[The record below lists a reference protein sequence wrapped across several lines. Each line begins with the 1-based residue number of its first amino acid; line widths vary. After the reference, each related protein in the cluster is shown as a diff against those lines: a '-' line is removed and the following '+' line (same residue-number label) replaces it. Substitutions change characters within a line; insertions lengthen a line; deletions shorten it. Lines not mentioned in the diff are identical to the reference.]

1 MKLDPFELN
10 SIHLMDAGY
19 IFAIAR
25 VQDDCVGNGIPACVI
40 PMWIKEDDIDSED
53 MVRVILGS
61 EPKIGEHPEVVLDRA
76 KIEHLVYSD
85 IKVAVPDEQTD
96 K

>member
-10 SIHLMDAGY
+10 SIHLIDAGY
-19 IFAIAR
+19 TLAIAR
-25 VQDDCVGNGIPACVI
+25 VMDGCVKDTPACII
-40 PMWIKEDDIDSED
+40 PLWIKEDDIDSKKT
-53 MVRVILGS
+53 VRAILGS
-61 EPKIGEHPEVVLDRA
+61 EPRIGEHPEVVLDMA

-85 IKVAVPDEQTD
+85 IKGIVPDEQTD

>member
-1 MKLDPFELN
+1 MTLDPFEQN

-25 VQDDCVGNGIPACVI
+25 VQDNCVDGVPACVI

-53 MVRVILGS
+53 TVRAILGS
-61 EPKIGEHPEVVLDRA
+61 EPRIGEHPEVVLNRA

-85 IKVAVPDEQTD
+85 IKEAVPDEQTD